1 MRNIFVAI
9 GTGKTLSI
17 ICSALQWVVD
27 QRKQQNSEKGGE
39 FDKNPA
45 NDGQLGSEDEPD
57 WMRDFVMNKDNKVE
71 EKKIKMKK
79 FGVGFGKPDK
89 RSNQGSCK
97 DLFSLGS
104 KEEDFVTKKEREN
117 LQKKNDAVQLS
128 DEEFLLEDYESEEE
142 GAGGTSK
149 RKAGKGPHIPSSDEE
164 EEEDQSDEE
173 EDEEKL
179 KVYFCSRTHSQLSQ
193 FIKELRKTVFANEVK
208 IVCLGS
214 RKNFCINEGLV
225 NYYCIRFSCFGTVLN
240 MIICSWD
247 MYFRGIETWKLHSN

>member
-27 QRKQQNSEKGGE
+27 RRKQQRVGE

-57 WMRDFVMNKDNKVE
+57 WMRDFVMNKDNQVE

-79 FGVGFGKPDK
+79 SGVGFGKPDK
-89 RSNQGSCK
+89 RRNQGSCK
-97 DLFSLGS
+97 DLFTSGS
-104 KEEDFVTKKEREN
+104 REEDFGLKKEQVN

-149 RKAGKGPHIPSSDEE
+149 RKAGRGPHILSSDEE

-173 EDEEKL
+173 DDEEKL

-225 NYYCIRFSCFGTVLN
+225 NCCCIRIFVFGTVLH

-247 MYFRGIETWKLHSN
+247 MSFRGTETWKLNSN